1 MRALEV
7 CEELTLVALGPPED
21 ETVVA
26 DPEALDVH
34 DRPTLPVP
42 APAYESGV
50 RLAAVPISVLGAT
63 VDLVMADLTRDPR
76 SESWIGAEGN
86 EPKREAYDP
95 ELTPRAAAF
104 VIVRALRG

>member
-42 APAYESGV
+42 APAYESGD
-50 RLAAVPISVLGAT
+50 RKSV
-63 VDLVMADLTRDPR
+63 V
-76 SESWIGAEGN
+76 
-86 EPKREAYDP
+86 
-95 ELTPRAAAF
+95 
-104 VIVRALRG
+104 